1 MNGTTCQRLR
11 WKGPDL
17 AKQRKFVPERE
28 KDRAPVV
35 AIGLLTQRNLDVLGT
50 GFRRAIPLA
59 GAGDFDDLLAAIDEA
74 ERRGAAAG

>member
-1 MNGTTCQRLR
+1 VSQ
-11 WKGPDL
+11 
-17 AKQRKFVPERE
+17 RE

-35 AIGLLTQRNLDVLGT
+35 AIGLLTQRDLDVLGT

-74 ERRGAAAG
+74 ERRSAEGR